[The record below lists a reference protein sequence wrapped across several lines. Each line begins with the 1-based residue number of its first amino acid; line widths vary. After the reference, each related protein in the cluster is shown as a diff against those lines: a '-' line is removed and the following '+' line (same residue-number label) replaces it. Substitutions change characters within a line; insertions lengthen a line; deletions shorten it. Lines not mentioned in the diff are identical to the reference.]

1 VGELRTKHRV
11 SFEKGTVAE
20 KDDYLVDIL
29 VDLGFVT
36 PDQVAA
42 QRTEAQAAGVGVVD
56 LMVANKVI
64 RPADVTQAKAAH
76 FGAEVVNLGE
86 IKIDDDVIAAVPRHI
101 ARKYR
106 VVPVFKHDS
115 SITVALADP
124 SDLDTL
130 DSLRLLLNAEVDLRV
145 ASEQDIE
152 AALSKYYGGER
163 GASRAMAT
171 DPKLQQTI
179 KELTEEHV
187 EVTGG
192 AATDGSV
199 VDADAPLIKL
209 VNTMITEA
217 FRMRASDIHL
227 EPLPKTFRVRYRIDG
242 VLHEIKPPPKRL
254 QAAIISRLKIQS
266 NMSIS
271 EHRVPQD
278 GRIQTNVG
286 NKLIDLRV
294 SCLPTN
300 HGESIVMRILD
311 KEGLRLGLPE
321 LGFFTDD
328 QQTFERLIGLP
339 DGILL
344 ITGPTGSGKTT
355 TLYSCLHFINRPD
368 RKIITV
374 EDPVE
379 YILAGINQVQ
389 VNEAVGLSFATALR
403 SILRQ
408 APNIIMIGEIR
419 DLETATIAINASLT
433 GHLVFSTLHTNDAP
447 SAVTR
452 LIDIGVKP
460 FLVASST
467 RGLMAQRLVRRVC
480 KQCSSPTMPT
490 EAEMRSLGL
499 DAASTQ
505 GANLLKGKGCPN
517 CNNTGY
523 RGRFGIF
530 EIFVIDDEA
539 RKLIYEKVPSSVLR
553 ARAREMGMRT
563 LREDGVRKVLAG
575 LTTPDEVIKATVGDV
590 D

>member
-1 VGELRTKHRV
+1 M
-11 SFEKGTVAE
+11 AE
-20 KDDYLVDIL
+20 KDNYLADIL
-29 VDLGFVT
+29 VDLGFVSAEK
-36 PDQVAA
+36 VAEA
-42 QRTEAQAAGVGVVD
+42 KREAQVAGVGVVD
-56 LMVANKVI
+56 LMVANKVV
-64 RPADVTQAKAAH
+64 RTEDVTQAKAAH
-76 FGAEVVNLGE
+76 FGAEVVNLNE
-86 IKIDDDVIAAVPRHI
+86 LKIPDDVIATIPRHI

-106 VVPVFKHDS
+106 VVPVFKHDNS
-115 SITVALADP
+115 VTVALADP
-124 SDLDTL
+124 SDLDTI
-130 DSLRLLLNAEVDLRV
+130 DSLAHLLHAEIELRV
-145 ASEQDIE
+145 ASEPDIE
-152 AALSKYYGGER
+152 AALSKYYAER
-163 GASRAMAT
+163 GGIET
-171 DPKLQQTI
+171 DPRL
-179 KELTEEHV
+179 KEAIEDLTREQV
-187 EVTGG
+187 ELG
-192 AATDGSV
+192 ADLGADGAV
-199 VDADAPLIKL
+199 VAADAPLIKL
-209 VNTMITEA
+209 VNSIITEA
-217 FRMRASDIHL
+217 FKLRASDIHL
-227 EPLPKTFRVRYRIDG
+227 EPLAKTFRMRYRIDG
-242 VLHEIKPPPKRL
+242 VLHEVKAPPKRL
-254 QAAIISRLKIQS
+254 QAAVISRLKIQS

-271 EHRVPQD
+271 EHRIPQD
-278 GRIQTNVG
+278 GRIQTSVG
-286 NKLIDLRV
+286 SKLIDLRV

-328 QQTFERLIGLP
+328 QQTFERMIGLP

-379 YILAGINQVQ
+379 YLLSGINQVQ
-389 VNEAVGLSFATALR
+389 VNEAVGLTFAMALR
-403 SILRQ
+403 AILRQ
-408 APNIIMIGEIR
+408 APNVIMIGEIR

-467 RGLMAQRLVRRVC
+467 RCLMAQRLVRKVC
-480 KQCSSPTMPT
+480 RQCAAPCLPS
-490 EAEMRSLGL
+490 EAEMRTLGL
-499 DAASTQ
+499 DAAGLQ
-505 GANLLKGKGCPN
+505 GATFQKGKGCSN

-539 RKLIYEKVPSSVLR
+539 RKLIYEKVSSSVLR
-553 ARAREMGMRT
+553 DRAREMGMRT
-563 LREDGVRKVLAG
+563 LREDGVRKAQAG
-575 LTTPDEVIKATVGDV
+575 LTTPDEVIRATVGDV

>member
-1 VGELRTKHRV
+1 
-11 SFEKGTVAE
+11 VAE
-20 KDDYLVDIL
+20 KDDYLADIL
-29 VDLGFVT
+29 VDLGFVS
-36 PDQVAA
+36 PDKVAEI
-42 QRTEAQAAGVGVVD
+42 RLEAESSGVGTVD
-56 LMVANKVI
+56 LLVANKIV
-64 RPADVTQAKAAH
+64 RPEDVTQAKAAH
-76 FGAEVVNLGE
+76 FGAEVVNLKD
-86 IKIDDDVIAAVPRHI
+86 IKIADDVIATIPRHI

-106 VVPVFKHDS
+106 VVPVFKHENS
-115 SITVALADP
+115 LTVALADP
-124 SDLDTL
+124 SDLDTI
-130 DSLRLLLNAEVDLRV
+130 DSLTHLLQMEIDLRV
-145 ASEQDIE
+145 ASEADIEGALGKYYAERSGGVAADPRYKEVIEDLTREHVEIE
-152 AALSKYYGGER
+152 AAAAGDGGV
-163 GASRAMAT
+163 
-171 DPKLQQTI
+171 
-179 KELTEEHV
+179 V
-187 EVTGG
+187 E
-192 AATDGSV
+192 
-199 VDADAPLIKL
+199 ADAPLIKL
-209 VNTMITEA
+209 VNSLITEA
-217 FRMRASDIHL
+217 FKMRASDIHL
-227 EPLPKTFRVRYRIDG
+227 EPLIKKFRLRYRIDG
-242 VLHEIKPPPKRL
+242 VLHEMKAPPKRL
-254 QAAIISRLKIQS
+254 QPAIISRLKIQS

-271 EHRVPQD
+271 EHRIPQD
-278 GRIQTNVG
+278 GRIQTTVG
-286 NKLIDLRV
+286 TKLIDLRV

-344 ITGPTGSGKTT
+344 VTGPTGSGKTT

-379 YILAGINQVQ
+379 YLLAGINQVQ
-389 VNEAVGLSFATALR
+389 VAEAVGLTFSSALR
-403 SILRQ
+403 AILRQ
-408 APNIIMIGEIR
+408 APNVIMIGEIR

-467 RGLMAQRLVRRVC
+467 RGLMAQRLVRKVC
-480 KQCSSPTMPT
+480 KQCAAPTLPT
-490 EAEMRSLGL
+490 EVELRTLGM
-499 DAASTQ
+499 DASSVQGSTF
-505 GANLLKGKGCPN
+505 LKGKGCSN
-517 CNNTGY
+517 CSNTGY

-553 ARAREMGMRT
+553 TRAREMGMRT
-563 LREDGVRKVLAG
+563 LREDGVRKAQAG
-575 LTTPDEVIKATVGDV
+575 LTTPDEVIRATVGDV

>member
-1 VGELRTKHRV
+1 
-11 SFEKGTVAE
+11 VAE
-20 KDDYLVDIL
+20 KDDYLADIL
-29 VDLGFVT
+29 VDLGFVS
-36 PDQVAA
+36 PDRVAEL
-42 QRTEAQAAGVGVVD
+42 RTEAASAGVGVVD
-56 LMVANKVI
+56 LMLANKVV
-64 RPADVTQAKAAH
+64 RPEDVTQAKAAH
-76 FGAEVVNLGE
+76 FGAEVVNLRDL
-86 IKIDDDVIAAVPRHI
+86 KIPDDVIAAIPRHI

-106 VVPVFKHDS
+106 VIPVFKHENTL
-115 SITVALADP
+115 TVAITDP
-124 SDLDTL
+124 SDISTI
-130 DSLRLLLNAEVDLRV
+130 DSLQHLLHMDINHQV
-145 ASEQDIE
+145 ASEPDVE
-152 AALSKYYGGER
+152 AALSKYYADRSGGVT
-163 GASRAMAT
+163 A
-171 DPKLQQTI
+171 DPRY
-179 KELTEEHV
+179 KEVIEDLTREHV
-187 EVTGG
+187 EIQEAEGGDG
-192 AATDGSV
+192 AAV
-199 VDADAPLIKL
+199 EADAPLIKL
-209 VNTMITEA
+209 VNSIIIDA
-217 FRMRASDIHL
+217 FKMRASDIHL
-227 EPLPKTFRVRYRIDG
+227 EPLAKKFRLRYRIDG
-242 VLHEIKPPPKRL
+242 VMHELKAPPKRL
-254 QAAIISRLKIQS
+254 QAAIVSRLKIQS

-271 EHRVPQD
+271 EHRIPQD
-278 GRIQTNVG
+278 GRIQTAAG
-286 NKLIDLRV
+286 GKLIDLRV

-344 ITGPTGSGKTT
+344 VTGPTGSGKTT

-379 YILAGINQVQ
+379 YLLAGINQVQ
-389 VNEAVGLSFATALR
+389 VHEAVGLSFSAALR

-419 DLETATIAINASLT
+419 DLETASIAINASLT

-467 RGLMAQRLVRRVC
+467 RALMAQRLVRKVC
-480 KQCSSPTMPT
+480 KQCGAPSLPT
-490 EAEMRSLGL
+490 EAEMRALGL

-505 GANLLKGKGCPN
+505 GANFMKGKGCSN
-517 CNNTGY
+517 CSNTGC

-530 EIFVIDDEA
+530 EIFIIDDEA

-563 LREDGVRKVLAG
+563 LREDGIRKVQAG
-575 LTTPDEVIKATVGDV
+575 LTTADEVIRATVGDV